1 MRRLPDAVL
10 AWALLA
16 GVLSLDGREGEQ
28 AGDPQ
33 HPAAAKLAAWRAR
46 ERARGID
53 IDDNDDLP
61 HHNRIALLMTGLT
74 QPVTQLALASVQREI
89 RQPLGENNVHIFVHT
104 SSVDKSG
111 RVCGHCAHDDVAEM
125 FIAAFGEGL
134 RTLVVDQEF
143 RTAERV
149 YTGKHEEPRCTVQH
163 TGTGNSDLECVPSS
177 WPGDEVPVPRMWH
190 PPKSRGYRKQF
201 DRLSGLFPHVLA
213 EEKLLGARYSHL
225 VRLRTDSIW
234 FKPWTFR
241 FVGEIDPSSRTVAL
255 PHGTSPG
262 VGFTPDNFWLS
273 SRGGA
278 RAAFVGFADF
288 LLQPIDRKAI
298 FDFFNCSWPSGSAGG
313 IRGESDQN
321 DTNSADCRSQILA
334 GATRDIWPETMAR
347 FYFRSRFEVKD
358 SCDIVGPY
366 VSVQGWNKGQLDVAR
381 QCAGRTWAGITSKL
395 LSYQISCLPSLQ
407 KRFPGD
413 VYQQRLARDLQAML
427 NDPNPDVA
435 ARLLD
440 EAARLNVDVSELDL
454 SRALA

>member
-1 MRRLPDAVL
+1 MKFRC
-10 AWALLA
+10 
-16 GVLSLDGREGEQ
+16 
-28 AGDPQ
+28 
-33 HPAAAKLAAWRAR
+33 PA
-46 ERARGID
+46 
-53 IDDNDDLP
+53 
-61 HHNRIALLMTGLT
+61 
-74 QPVTQLALASVQREI
+74 
-89 RQPLGENNVHIFVHT
+89 
-104 SSVDKSG
+104 
-111 RVCGHCAHDDVAEM
+111 CG
-125 FIAAFGEGL
+125 
-134 RTLVVDQEF
+134 T
-143 RTAERV
+143 
-149 YTGKHEEPRCTVQH
+149 
-163 TGTGNSDLECVPSS
+163 
-177 WPGDEVPVPRMWH
+177 

-273 SRGGA
+273 SRGAA

-407 KRFPGD
+407 KWFPGD
-413 VYQQRLARDLQAML
+413 AYKQRLARDLQAML